1 MSIRVILA
9 DDHAIIRDGLRA
21 LLAQKQEATVVGEA
35 ANGRAAVELARQ
47 HKPDLVIL
55 DVSMPDLN
63 GIEAARQ
70 IHADVPTA
78 RIVALS
84 MHSDRRFVA
93 EMLRAGASGYL
104 LKDCAFDEIHKAIE
118 TVLTGEIY
126 LSSRITGVLVD
137 DYMKRMTDGETPG
150 VAADISAREREV
162 LQLLAEGKTTKQVA
176 LKLHL
181 SPKTVE
187 THRHNIMKKLNIDN
201 IAELTKY
208 AIREGLTNVAD

>member
-9 DDHAIIRDGLRA
+9 DDHAIIRDGLRS
-21 LLAQKQEATVVGEA
+21 LLTQQKAEVVAEAS
-35 ANGRAAVELARQ
+35 NGRMAVEMTRQ
-47 HKPDLVIL
+47 HRPDLVIL

-70 IHADVPTA
+70 IRADVPSV

-93 EMLRAGASGYL
+93 EMLRAGANGYL
-104 LKDCAFDEIHKAIE
+104 LKDCAFDELSKAIE
-118 TVLTGEIY
+118 TILTGQIY
-126 LSSRITGVLVD
+126 LSSRITGVLVE
-137 DYMKRMTDGETPG
+137 DYMTRLTSDTPHM
-150 VAADISAREREV
+150 ASDISAREREV

-187 THRHNIMKKLNIDN
+187 THRHNIMRKLKIDN

-208 AIREGLTNVAD
+208 AIREGLTDIRE